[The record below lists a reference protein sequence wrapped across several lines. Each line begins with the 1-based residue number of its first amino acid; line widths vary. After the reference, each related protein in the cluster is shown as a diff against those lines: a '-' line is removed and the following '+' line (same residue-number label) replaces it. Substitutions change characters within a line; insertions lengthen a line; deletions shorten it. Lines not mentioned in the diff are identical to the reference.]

1 MNGGVFLFKLY
12 PSSTRGF
19 KFLNCF
25 LEHMTTRQCEKLIR
39 VSVVM
44 WIRLSWCIYKRD
56 NTCEAEYWRGLAQ
69 YAHGEAQ
76 LFCGEL

>member
-1 MNGGVFLFKLY
+1 MDGGVFLLFKLY
-12 PSSTRGF
+12 PSSAKGF

-44 WIRLSWCIYKRD
+44 
-56 NTCEAEYWRGLAQ
+56 
-69 YAHGEAQ
+69 
-76 LFCGEL
+76 

>member
-1 MNGGVFLFKLY
+1 MDGGVFLFKLY

-44 WIRLSWCIYKRD
+44 
-56 NTCEAEYWRGLAQ
+56 
-69 YAHGEAQ
+69 
-76 LFCGEL
+76 